1 MQLFM
6 HRERKSRV
14 GEKTKLNVVF
24 TADDDVL
31 ELTRD
36 LELHSKTSS
45 SAIVGST
52 IMVKKRRQLSS
63 LENSYL
69 ELTEHLVRQ
78 YGLSLGVFAKPV
90 KRKLRMVKAISPP
103 PITYQPEHLL
113 TSEQAAA
120 ILGLRSKT
128 LANWRVQGVEKLPFR
143 RIGGAVRYQYCDLLT
158 FIEARKHENT
168 SQY

>member
-1 MQLFM
+1 
-6 HRERKSRV
+6 
-14 GEKTKLNVVF
+14 
-24 TADDDVL
+24 
-31 ELTRD
+31 
-36 LELHSKTSS
+36 
-45 SAIVGST
+45 
-52 IMVKKRRQLSS
+52 MVKKRRQLSS

-143 RIGGAVRYQYCDLLT
+143 RIGGAVRYQYGDLLT

>member
-1 MQLFM
+1 M
-6 HRERKSRV
+6 K
-14 GEKTKLNVVF
+14 GNNG
-24 TADDDVL
+24 
-31 ELTRD
+31 
-36 LELHSKTSS
+36 
-45 SAIVGST
+45 SAKISAA
-52 IMVKKRRQLSS
+52 
-63 LENSYL
+63 YF

-90 KRKLRMVKAISPP
+90 KRKPRMAKAISPP

-143 RIGGAVRYQYCDLLT
+143 RIGGAVRYQYGDLLA
-158 FIEARKHENT
+158 FIEHHKKLNT
-168 SQY
+168 SQT

>member
-1 MQLFM
+1 
-6 HRERKSRV
+6 
-14 GEKTKLNVVF
+14 
-24 TADDDVL
+24 
-31 ELTRD
+31 
-36 LELHSKTSS
+36 
-45 SAIVGST
+45 
-52 IMVKKRRQLSS
+52 MVEKRRQLSS

-90 KRKLRMVKAISPP
+90 KRKPRMVKAISPP

-143 RIGGAVRYQYCDLLT
+143 RIGGAVRYQYGDLLT

>member
-1 MQLFM
+1 
-6 HRERKSRV
+6 
-14 GEKTKLNVVF
+14 
-24 TADDDVL
+24 
-31 ELTRD
+31 
-36 LELHSKTSS
+36 
-45 SAIVGST
+45 
-52 IMVKKRRQLSS
+52 MVEKRRQLSS

-69 ELTEHLVRQ
+69 QLTEHLVRR
-78 YGLSLGVFAKPV
+78 YGLSLGMFAGSV
-90 KRKLRMVKAISPP
+90 KRKPRTTKAVSSR

-143 RIGGAVRYQYCDLLT
+143 RIGGAVRYQYGDLLG
-158 FIEARKHENT
+158 FIEARKRENT